1 MQTRDMQKNIKYLLL
16 LVLDQKRLVVSWF
29 NFKPG
34 LLKLVLLLLFEYTSS
49 LCKAGTHK
57 KAPPPLLLTLRL

>member
-49 LCKAGTHK
+49 SAKQAPTRH
-57 KAPPPLLLTLRL
+57 PPPLPLTLRL